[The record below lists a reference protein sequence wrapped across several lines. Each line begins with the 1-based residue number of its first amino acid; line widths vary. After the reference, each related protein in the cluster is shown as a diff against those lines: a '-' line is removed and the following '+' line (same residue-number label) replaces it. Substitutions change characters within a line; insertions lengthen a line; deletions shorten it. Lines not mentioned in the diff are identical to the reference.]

1 MSYDDAIE
9 AIVTKQD
16 AIAEIRAHSLDPAD
30 FFEEVGKKD
39 EYLGIDVLS
48 WLGY

>member
-1 MSYDDAIE
+1 MSNN
-9 AIVTKQD
+9 D
-16 AIAEIRAHSLDPAD
+16 AIAEIRAHSLDPTD